1 MNRRFQNIGKL
12 TAEWRMTS
20 SGSEVGV
27 ARASSGVVPVQSRGW
42 QITWTVSVFGC
53 EYFALRPPTDK
64 MFGPLGHRGRPAGR
78 VRSVVGSAANRRSGS
93 VPGPR
98 DGTVRRPRRGR
109 SLVARAW
116 APNWV
121 TIECAWKN
129 RSVLVS
135 DPWPLMIF
143 HLIRLLVVGCTYFG
157 QFPLFAISDLP
168 CNDWPNIGN

>member
-1 MNRRFQNIGKL
+1 MADDVIGVRGRRCPCEQWCCPRAESRLTNNMNGECFWLWI
-12 TAEWRMTS
+12 
-20 SGSEVGV
+20 
-27 ARASSGVVPVQSRGW
+27 
-42 QITWTVSVFGC
+42 
-53 EYFALRPPTDK
+53 YFALRPPTDK